1 MKRNLMAVLAIS
13 AAVLIVYRD
22 VRLAYF
28 FEDDFQW
35 LASTL
40 TYDPARLFDIL
51 GSTRSHVYRPILEL
65 YFWAATPLFG
75 GSPLL
80 FHLANVALHA
90 ANGVLLFLLA
100 GRISASYRLALT
112 TALLFVVLPGYVDA
126 VAWVGALGE
135 PVGAFFGVSSML
147 ALLAYR
153 RSGRGHH
160 RVLSVAAF
168 ALALLTHESS
178 VMFLPLLVL
187 ADWVA
192 DEPSPEPVGGG
203 RSLMP
208 RSRGEWA
215 AALRTF
221 APYVVVAGLYAIPEL
236 TVTRQSY
243 MVSESHYR
251 PGFHA
256 VRNALDYIVWLYV
269 GKRNVVSYVAIVA
282 ALSLISVR
290 GTRRARFA
298 VCWMLLALLPFVF
311 FTWGN
316 TSRYLYL
323 PAMGFA
329 ILLAEGLA
337 WLDRSMARWL
347 GTRRRLVVTSL
358 IVAAV
363 AIRFAVFA
371 SKTVKAF
378 TNATEPYR
386 AYAAD
391 LRATHPAL
399 PAGAVIT
406 IEPALDEQLKQR
418 YLEGLVQWEYR
429 DPTLRVRVR
438 GQ

>member
-1 MKRNLMAVLAIS
+1 MAILAIA
-13 AAVLIVYRD
+13 AAVFIVYRD
-22 VRLAYF
+22 ARSAYF

-35 LASTL
+35 LAGTL
-40 TYDPARLFDIL
+40 TYDPASLFDIL
-51 GSTRSHVYRPILEL
+51 GSARSHVYRPILEL

-75 GSPLL
+75 GSPFL
-80 FHLANVALHA
+80 FHLANVVLHG

-100 GRISASYRLALT
+100 GRISGSYRFALN

-160 RVLSVAAF
+160 RVLSVATF
-168 ALALLTHESS
+168 LLALLTHESS

-187 ADWVA
+187 GDWVA
-192 DEPSPEPVGGG
+192 DER
-203 RSLMP
+203 RSMIP
-208 RSRGEWA
+208 RSRGEWV

-221 APYVVVAGLYAIPEL
+221 GPYVVVVGLYAIPEL

-269 GKRNVVSYVAIVA
+269 GKRNLLSYLAIVA
-282 ALSLISVR
+282 ALSLILVR

-298 VCWMLLALLPFVF
+298 VCWMLVALLPFLF

-329 ILLAEGLA
+329 ILLAEGIT
-337 WLDRSMARWL
+337 WLDGLMARWP
-347 GTRRRLVVTSL
+347 GPRWRLVAMNL
-358 IVAAV
+358 LVAAV

-371 SKTVKAF
+371 SKTVRAF
-378 TNATEPYR
+378 SNATEPYR
-386 AYAAD
+386 AFSAD
-391 LRATHPAL
+391 LRASHPAL
-399 PAGAVIT
+399 PSGAVIT
-406 IEPALDEQLKQR
+406 IEPDVDAALKQR

-438 GQ
+438 GR